1 MSYMRRGGVDAGQAS
16 HSSVSNVVVVVVSV
30 SSVRGQ
36 CDFRRAYR
44 MILCLLG
51 SPIVRTGSVGVSLGS
66 LPGVVGC
73 LEKQQQSWVE
83 FPLLVVAASVGLLG
97 LGVAPQ
103 LVLHLVTSSSWHL
116 GLSWRRVV
124 PGSRILG

>member
-44 MILCLLG
+44 MIFCLFG
-51 SPIVRTGSVGVSLGS
+51 SPVVRTGSVGVSLGS

-73 LEKQQQSWVE
+73 LEKQQQS
-83 FPLLVVAASVGLLG
+83 
-97 LGVAPQ
+97 
-103 LVLHLVTSSSWHL
+103 
-116 GLSWRRVV
+116 
-124 PGSRILG
+124 